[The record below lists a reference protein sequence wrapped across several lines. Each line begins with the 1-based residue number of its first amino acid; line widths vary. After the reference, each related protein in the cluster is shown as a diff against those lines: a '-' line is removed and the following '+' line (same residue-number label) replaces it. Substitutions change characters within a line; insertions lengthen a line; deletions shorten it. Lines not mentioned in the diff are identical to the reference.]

1 MGNSYSL
8 STPYAG
14 SAGIDVPEL
23 SDLAH
28 ERSIGNARFMKSI
41 RARHRDGVALAKV
54 TVKPYS
60 DCSLKEYGDKI
71 LGERV
76 PTTSYPMSHPMLII
90 LLTARD
96 RGTRKATGRP
106 KRPGL
111 RARLRNPDSCLSG
124 STIHLQLPIRP
135 HIHKAVP

>member
-14 SAGIDVPEL
+14 SAGIDIPEL

-60 DCSLKEYGDKI
+60 DCSLKVYGNKI
-71 LGERV
+71 LGEMDSSV
-76 PTTSYPMSHPMLII
+76 P
-90 LLTARD
+90 
-96 RGTRKATGRP
+96 
-106 KRPGL
+106 
-111 RARLRNPDSCLSG
+111 
-124 STIHLQLPIRP
+124 
-135 HIHKAVP
+135 AVPSVNLQGPC